1 MIVGFL
7 FLARA
12 KSGYTISRRS
22 FLCNRLTIWQDAP
35 SHRTLIRRYDFFKRY
50 AQGLAD
56 QFAQSTIRGL
66 YRPPSMICS
75 GTGRPVH
82 PIDNLGTIPTTEHDM
97 LGDWSTSLPILTSLT
112 FRKSEGCTNRRA
124 RRARGPV
131 GCFHSVASK
140 YDAPLAWKMQLH
152 NV

>member
-1 MIVGFL
+1 MQQTNNMVGCSVTSHINTVIRF
-7 FLARA
+7 FQ
-12 KSGYTISRRS
+12 KICSGTGQPVRPIDNPGTVPATEHDMLGNWPTSS
-22 FLCNRLTIWQDAP
+22 PNR
-35 SHRTLIRRYDFFKRY
+35 
-50 AQGLAD
+50 
-56 QFAQSTIRGL
+56 QSED
-66 YRPPSMICS
+66 RPPSMICS

-82 PIDNLGTIPTTEHDM
+82 PIDNLGTIPTIEHDM
-97 LGDWSTSLPILTSLT
+97 LGDWSTSSPILTSLT
-112 FRKSEGCTNRRA
+112 FRKSGGHTNRRA